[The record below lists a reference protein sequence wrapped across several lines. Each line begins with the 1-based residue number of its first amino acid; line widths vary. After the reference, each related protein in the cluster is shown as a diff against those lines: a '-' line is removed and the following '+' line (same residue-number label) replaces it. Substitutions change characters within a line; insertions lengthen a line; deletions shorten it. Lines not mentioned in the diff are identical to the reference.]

1 VAVEAA
7 VVEVAA
13 GAVAVAVATEVGV
26 LVAGVPV
33 TVAVEVA
40 WLVAVLVAA
49 EVAVASGVF
58 VAVASWACETGLPGI
73 TSAAR
78 AITAPTDNAPIAAR
92 GLKSIRIC
100 PVLLDFWMCA
110 GAGS

>member
-33 TVAVEVA
+33 TVEVA

-49 EVAVASGVF
+49 VVAVASGVF

-100 PVLLDFWMCA
+100 PVLLDFWKCA
-110 GAGS
+110 RGAGT